1 MGETAARPVFVLT
14 ADLFFRAKIEETAKQ
29 LGLARP
35 LPLPSNESAKGA
47 LVLLELGPRTSVEK
61 VGEILAAAP
70 DARVVAFG
78 SHVDTATLDRARAL
92 GAAEVMARS
101 RFVRELP
108 QILEGKHA

>member
-1 MGETAARPVFVLT
+1 MGETAPRPVFVLT
-14 ADLFFRAKIEETAKQ
+14 GDLFFRAKIEETAKQ

-35 LPLPSNESAKGA
+35 LPLADASKAAGA
-47 LVLLELGPRTSVEK
+47 LVLLELGPRTPVEK

-70 DARVVAFG
+70 GVRVIAFG

-92 GAAEVMARS
+92 GASEVMARS

-108 QILEGKHA
+108 EILKGK